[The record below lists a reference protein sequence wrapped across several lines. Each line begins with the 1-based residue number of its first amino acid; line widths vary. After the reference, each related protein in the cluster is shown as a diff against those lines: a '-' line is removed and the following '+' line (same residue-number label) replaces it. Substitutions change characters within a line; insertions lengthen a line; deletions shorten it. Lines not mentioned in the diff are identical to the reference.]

1 MNLDSQKKA
10 VLIIDGEFPVNKKL
24 IDKIKSSNMI
34 IAVDGAA
41 NTLIDNGIIP
51 NVAVGDFDSIDSSSK
66 ENIATI
72 VNMENQN
79 KTDLEKT
86 LDWCIDHNY
95 LCLSIFGI
103 SGKSEDH
110 FLGNFFVINEYA
122 DSIDCIIYTDY
133 STITPCIG
141 KTTFKS
147 FDGETVSIVSFEQ
160 KNNITSTNLEYPLDA
175 YRLSPSARAIRNKS
189 LGETFTIQSS
199 DKVMVF
205 QIKDK
210 L

>member
-10 VLIIDGEFPVNKKL
+10 ALIIDGEFPVNKKL
-24 IDKIKSSNMI
+24 IDKIKSSDMI

-66 ENIATI
+66 DNIATI
-72 VNMENQN
+72 VHMKNQN

-110 FLGNFFVINEYA
+110 FLGNFFIINEYA

-160 KNNITSTNLEYPLDA
+160 ENKVTSTNLEYPLDA
-175 YRLSPSARAIRNKS
+175 YKLSPSARAIRNKS
-189 LGETFTIQSS
+189 LGETFTIESS

>member
-66 ENIATI
+66 DNIATI
-72 VNMENQN
+72 VHMKNQN

-110 FLGNFFVINEYA
+110 FLGNFFIINEYA

-175 YRLSPSARAIRNKS
+175 YKLSPSARAIRNKS
-189 LGETFTIQSS
+189 LGETFTIESS

>member
-10 VLIIDGEFPVNKKL
+10 ALIIDGEFPVNKKL
-24 IDKIKSSNMI
+24 IDKIKSSDMI

-66 ENIATI
+66 DNIATI
-72 VNMENQN
+72 VHMKNQN

-103 SGKSEDH
+103 SGQSEDH
-110 FLGNFFVINEYA
+110 FLGNFFIINEYA

-160 KNNITSTNLEYPLDA
+160 ENKVTSTNLEYPLDA
-175 YRLSPSARAIRNKS
+175 YKLSPSARAIRNKS
-189 LGETFTIQSS
+189 LGETFTIESS

>member
-10 VLIIDGEFPVNKKL
+10 ALIIDGEFPVNKKL
-24 IDKIKSSNMI
+24 IDKIKSSDMI
-34 IAVDGAA
+34 VAVDGAA

-66 ENIATI
+66 DNITTI
-72 VNMENQN
+72 VHMENQN

-103 SGKSEDH
+103 SGQSEDH
-110 FLGNFFVINEYA
+110 FLGNFFIINEYA

-160 KNNITSTNLEYPLDA
+160 ENKVTSTNLEYPLDA
-175 YRLSPSARAIRNKS
+175 YKLSPSARAIRNKS
-189 LGETFTIQSS
+189 LGKTFTVESS

>member
-10 VLIIDGEFPVNKKL
+10 ALIIDGEFPVNKKL
-24 IDKIKSSNMI
+24 IDKIKSSDMI

-51 NVAVGDFDSIDSSSK
+51 NVAIGDFDSIDSSGK
-66 ENIATI
+66 DNIATI
-72 VNMENQN
+72 VHMKNQN

-103 SGKSEDH
+103 SGQSEDH
-110 FLGNFFVINEYA
+110 FLGNFFIINEYA

-160 KNNITSTNLEYPLDA
+160 ENKVTSTNLEYPLDA
-175 YRLSPSARAIRNKS
+175 YKLSPSARAIRNKS
-189 LGETFTIQSS
+189 LGETFTIESS

>member
-10 VLIIDGEFPVNKKL
+10 ALIIDGEFPVNKKL
-24 IDKIKSSNMI
+24 IDKIKSSDMI

-66 ENIATI
+66 DNIATI
-72 VNMENQN
+72 VHMENQN

-110 FLGNFFVINEYA
+110 FLGNFFIINEYA

-160 KNNITSTNLEYPLDA
+160 ENKVTSTNLEYPLDA
-175 YRLSPSARAIRNKS
+175 YKLSPSARAIRNKS
-189 LGETFTIQSS
+189 LGETFTIESS

-205 QIKDK
+205 QIKDE

>member
-10 VLIIDGEFPVNKKL
+10 ALIIDGEFPVNKKL
-24 IDKIKSSNMI
+24 IDKIKSSDMI

-66 ENIATI
+66 DNITTI
-72 VNMENQN
+72 VHMKNQN

-133 STITPCIG
+133 STITPSIG
-141 KTTFKS
+141 KKIFKS
-147 FDGETVSIVSFEQ
+147 FDGETVSIISFEQ
-160 KNNITSTNLEYPLDA
+160 ENKVTSTNLEYPLDA
-175 YRLSPSARAIRNKS
+175 YKLSPSARAIRNKS
-189 LGETFTIQSS
+189 LGETFTIESS